1 MFIYTFLYTLYIY
14 SQLKYL
20 DRKKMTQIAEQ
31 MKMEI
36 THGRNIQN
44 IQKYVC
50 CKHVVNIHAYMGTL
64 TVEKIKCLHSYKLFD
79 EMEIN
84 TPS

>member
-1 MFIYTFLYTLYIY
+1 
-14 SQLKYL
+14 
-20 DRKKMTQIAEQ
+20 